1 MSLATLGPWFG
12 EDGAMPF
19 DGTDFPHRGTPPGR
33 PTSNDTVV
41 TVIIVLV
48 SFCLLVMPISLTV
61 FVDIVRYVR
70 GG

>member
-1 MSLATLGPWFG
+1 
-12 EDGAMPF
+12 MPF

-33 PTSNDTVV
+33 PNSDDNVV
-41 TVIIVLV
+41 TVIIVLL

-70 GG
+70 GS